1 MLEAYLDHL
10 RVERRLA
17 GHTLESYGRDLTALA
32 AFAAKAERRLDRLD
46 RQALEEF
53 VREQMSRGLS
63 PRTVARMVAAV
74 PAFIGSWCSIAG
86 SSTIRPTTSSR
97 PVRGRHSPGSC
108 RWTRSNA

>member
-32 AFAAKAERRLDRLD
+32 AFAAKAEQRLDRLD

-53 VREQMSRGLS
+53 VREQM
-63 PRTVARMVAAV
+63 
-74 PAFIGSWCSIAG
+74 SWCSIAG

-108 RWTRSNA
+108 RSTRSSD